1 MEQKHLEFLGD
12 AGQMLVWAFVLVVAG
27 KIYMSLGHQ
36 AALSFASFVAM
47 GWLLG
52 RQSKFKKLCAAHE
65 SLRETQDQLISVLEN
80 RVSIQQI
87 QIRNLSAPRGRDGER

>member
-1 MEQKHLEFLGD
+1 MQQRHLEFLGD

-27 KIYMSLGHQ
+27 KVYLGSGSQ
-36 AALSFASFVAM
+36 AALSFASFVGI

-52 RQSKFKKLCAAHE
+52 RHSKFKKLCASHE

-80 RVSIQQI
+80 RVSLQQI
-87 QIRNLSAPRGRDGER
+87 QIRNLSAPRVPDGER